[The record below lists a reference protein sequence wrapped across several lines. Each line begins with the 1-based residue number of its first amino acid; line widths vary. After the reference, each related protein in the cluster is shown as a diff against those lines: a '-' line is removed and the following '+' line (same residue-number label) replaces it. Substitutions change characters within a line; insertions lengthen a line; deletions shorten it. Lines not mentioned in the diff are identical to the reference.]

1 MNAEIIR
8 ILDNAFSFG
17 LWCFLISF
25 VLLLLFARSRL
36 RARRKKLEELY
47 GLDSKEDPAAIS
59 EKSPWYNPWRIS
71 LQSSLLAI
79 LLGLFG
85 TLIYLFLPLPFFEN
99 FAAGSEW
106 KIVPLRVTAI
116 SYDRFYEGFSLEGE
130 VWNQTRD
137 EPLELTARIEVVGN
151 DDKPLD
157 EIETR
162 VKPSPLEP
170 GKAGTFEIR
179 YTEYSP
185 FIKGYRVAFFSVDGR
200 RIPHLTGFDVE

>member
-1 MNAEIIR
+1 MENSEPP
-8 ILDNAFSFG
+8 
-17 LWCFLISF
+17 
-25 VLLLLFARSRL
+25 VLSAHERRNNPDSRQCLQL
-36 RARRKKLEELY
+36 RALVLSDLFCPASAFRPFAFAGPPEE
-47 GLDSKEDPAAIS
+47 
-59 EKSPWYNPWRIS
+59 PWYNPWRIS

-157 EIETR
+157 EIEIR